1 VRLFLDGRHRDLS
14 NVLKKRMDE
23 AVEDLRFEQAANL
36 RDLISTVEELE
47 QKQKMAAA
55 EGDDATSSPYYAE
68 PPLVAVNLFHM
79 RNGHIVDRREFF
91 FEDQIEFNPAE
102 LVEALIKQVYLNQ
115 QYIPGLIHVPY
126 RSRTWMTSPTSSP
139 SGAAERSRSTRP
151 SAAKRSRCSRWPRPT
166 RSTATTRGSGH
177 EAVHADDPGNLQD
190 LLSLPEPPRRI
201 ECFDI
206 SHIQGTDKVRSMVVW
221 EDGKMKKSDYRK
233 FIIRTVEGNDDFAS
247 MREVVGR
254 RYSRLK
260 EDGEPFPSIILID
273 GGIGQLHAA
282 QDALEAIGVINQP
295 VASIAKR
302 EEWIYVLGQE
312 QDPIVLDKF
321 SPVLHLIQQIRDEAH
336 RFAVTFHRTRRNAT
350 RLTSELRDI
359 PGVGDKTL
367 TKLLREFGSL
377 ERVKEAAEPDL
388 ARIVGAA
395 QARKV
400 GRISSAA
407 IERRLGASKLVKRMF
422 LKKIGLLVAVVPILL
437 QAQNLQ
443 EVEKR
448 VTEFTLPNGMK
459 WIVYERHQAPVVAFN
474 AFVNAGA
481 VDDPAGQS
489 SMAHMFEHMI
499 GKGTTTVG
507 TTDWAA
513 EQKAL
518 ARIEQVYDR
527 LEQEQHKG
535 AAADKAKLKQLEAEL
550 KDAIESANAFT
561 QPNEFTRVI
570 EEQGGVGFNA
580 GTAQDYTTYFY
591 SLPSNK
597 TELWFLLTS
606 EWFKRPVFREFYKE
620 RDVVREERRMRV
632 ESSTQGKLMEILMAT
647 AFMAHPYRTFI
658 GWASEIENLRAKDA
672 DAFYQKY
679 YAPGN
684 ITMAVVGDV
693 SPAEIRKLAEKYF
706 GGIPARPMPPPVT
719 VREPEQ
725 EGEKRAVLESPS
737 QPLLIVGYKR
747 PNQNHPDDP
756 VFDVIAG
763 VLSSGRTG
771 LLYKDLV
778 RDKRIALAA
787 QAAPTFPAG
796 KYDNLFILFNVPQA
810 GHSVEENEK
819 AMDAVVERLKTEKV
833 DAATLDRVKTKV
845 RAGLVRQ
852 LDSNTGLASEL
863 PQYETFYGDWRVMF
877 TRLQDFERSPPMM
890 SSAWQSSTLPTAIEP
905 WSTP

>member
-1 VRLFLDGRHRDLS
+1 ML
-14 NVLKKRMDE
+14 
-23 AVEDLRFEQAANL
+23 
-36 RDLISTVEELE
+36 
-47 QKQKMAAA
+47 
-55 EGDDATSSPYYAE
+55 
-68 PPLVAVNLFHM
+68 
-79 RNGHIVDRREFF
+79 
-91 FEDQIEFNPAE
+91 
-102 LVEALIKQVYLNQ
+102 
-115 QYIPGLIHVPY
+115 
-126 RSRTWMTSPTSSP
+126 
-139 SGAAERSRSTRP
+139 
-151 SAAKRSRCSRWPRPT
+151 
-166 RSTATTRGSGH
+166 
-177 EAVHADDPGNLQD
+177 
-190 LLSLPEPPRRI
+190 
-201 ECFDI
+201 
-206 SHIQGTDKVRSMVVW
+206 
-221 EDGKMKKSDYRK
+221 
-233 FIIRTVEGNDDFAS
+233 
-247 MREVVGR
+247 
-254 RYSRLK
+254 
-260 EDGEPFPSIILID
+260 
-273 GGIGQLHAA
+273 
-282 QDALEAIGVINQP
+282 
-295 VASIAKR
+295 
-302 EEWIYVLGQE
+302 
-312 QDPIVLDKF
+312 
-321 SPVLHLIQQIRDEAH
+321 
-336 RFAVTFHRTRRNAT
+336 
-350 RLTSELRDI
+350 
-359 PGVGDKTL
+359 
-367 TKLLREFGSL
+367 
-377 ERVKEAAEPDL
+377 
-388 ARIVGAA
+388 
-395 QARKV
+395 
-400 GRISSAA
+400 
-407 IERRLGASKLVKRMF
+407 
-422 LKKIGLLVAVVPILL
+422 LKKIRLLVAVVPILL

-448 VTEFTLPNGMK
+448 VTEFTLANGMK

-507 TTDWAA
+507 TTNWAA

-518 ARIEQVYDR
+518 ARVEQVYDR

-550 KDAIESANAFT
+550 KDAIESANSYV

-591 SLPSNK
+591 SLPVNK

-606 EWFKRPVFREFYKE
+606 EWFRRPVFREFYKE

-632 ESSTQGKLMEILMAT
+632 ESSTQGKLMELLMAT
-647 AFMAHPYRTFI
+647 SFMAHPYRTFI

-693 SPAEIRKLAEKYF
+693 SAAEIRKLAEKYF
-706 GGIPARPMPPPVT
+706 GSIPARPMPPPVT
-719 VREPEQ
+719 VKEPEQ

-763 VLSSGRTG
+763 ILSSGRTG

-787 QAAPTFPAG
+787 QAAPTFPAA
-796 KYDNLFILFNVPQA
+796 KYENLFILFNVPQS
-810 GHSVEENEK
+810 GHTVEENEK
-819 AMDAVVERLKTEKV
+819 AMYAIIDQLKNQKV

-852 LDSNTGLASEL
+852 LDSNTGLASQL
-863 PQYETFYGDWRVMF
+863 PFYETFYGDWRVMF
-877 TRLQDFERSPPMM
+877 TGLQDIEKV
-890 SSAWQSSTLPTAIEP
+890 TADDVQRVAKQYFTNDNRTVVHTVAPKEAK
-905 WSTP
+905 